1 MLLSASEKIPKNP
14 EIEVQWK
21 KFNSEIETEIKKF
34 NSEIKIDER
43 TQASRDLYHEVSQF
57 ILKAN
62 TSQRVTGGTYLY
74 DQKDSNLCAYFA
86 TMCVLRHQLRK
97 SIGDEKSGKG
107 TIEQDKKYKGL
118 KILEYIEKKGAD
130 EKLFERKLT
139 VMIGCVSPRSLAVK
153 FKLNLNQI

>member
-21 KFNSEIETEIKKF
+21 KFNSEIEKL
-34 NSEIKIDER
+34 NSEIKIDKR
-43 TQASRDLYHEVSQF
+43 TQASRDLYHEVSQV

-62 TSQRVTGGTYLY
+62 TSQRATGGTQLY
-74 DQKDSNLCAYFA
+74 DQKDSNLCVYFA
-86 TMCVLRHQLRK
+86 TMSVLRHQLRK
-97 SIGDEKSGKG
+97 SIGDEESVKG
-107 TIEQDKKYKGL
+107 TTEQDKKYKGL

-130 EKLFERKLT
+130 EKLFERNLT

-153 FKLNLNQI
+153 FKLNFNQI

>member
-21 KFNSEIETEIKKF
+21 KFNSEIETEIEKL

-62 TSQRVTGGTYLY
+62 TSQE
-74 DQKDSNLCAYFA
+74 QKKRELIFYSSLSSF
-86 TMCVLRHQLRK
+86 H
-97 SIGDEKSGKG
+97 
-107 TIEQDKKYKGL
+107 
-118 KILEYIEKKGAD
+118 
-130 EKLFERKLT
+130 LT
-139 VMIGCVSPRSLAVK
+139 
-153 FKLNLNQI
+153 